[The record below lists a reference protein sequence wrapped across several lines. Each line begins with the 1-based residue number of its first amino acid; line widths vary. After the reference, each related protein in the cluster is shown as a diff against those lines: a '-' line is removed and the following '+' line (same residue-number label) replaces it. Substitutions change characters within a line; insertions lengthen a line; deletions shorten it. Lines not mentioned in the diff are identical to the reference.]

1 MACWRRLLVKQVL
14 PVQRRPEWQLVQL
27 VQLAQPEL
35 QAWQQLV
42 LQLAWRQPVSRQAW
56 QRVLQQRV
64 LQQQVWLEP

>member
-1 MACWRRLLVKQVL
+1 LPVQQVL
-14 PVQRRPEWQLVQL
+14 PVQKRPEWQL

-42 LQLAWRQPVSRQAW
+42 LQLAWRQPVLRQAW
-56 QRVLQQRV
+56 QRV